1 MFDSVHSNTQIP
13 SGFGFL
19 CAFLALLGCSRAP
32 ELTPASIQT
41 LVDARTRALLASDA
55 ATLCSQYSE
64 SARFHGVF
72 GDEQLV
78 LPKSRYCEQ
87 LAQDFAAAAG
97 QGQRFVTTLSVKS
110 VAIAPSGKEADLELE
125 QVDVAESEPD
135 SKPFERRTQI
145 RARVESVAG
154 KPLIVREEQKETI
167 RQVSELP
174 RNLPTQSAGG
184 ASGPAI
190 SGPQFEADLKK
201 FEDGVYASANPS
213 IPEEDRRA
221 AARSLAADARQI
233 IRELKE
239 SEDPSS
245 ADRAR
250 AQDLERER
258 IMKRECDEARHQLA
272 SLDQIVRDGP
282 RERMTP
288 EELAAVPG
296 SAKRMKDFLAQ
307 SCR

>member
-1 MFDSVHSNTQIP
+1 MFKRTHPTRIAP
-13 SGFGFL
+13 SFGCL
-19 CAFLALLGCSRAP
+19 LVLAALTSCSRTP
-32 ELTPASIQT
+32 ELTPAAIQT
-41 LVDARTRALLASDA
+41 LVDTRTRALLASDA

-97 QGQRFVTTLSVKS
+97 QGQRFVTTLSVQS
-110 VAIAPSGKEADLELE
+110 LTIAPNRKEADLVLE
-125 QVDVAESEPD
+125 QVDVAGNQPD

-154 KPLIVREEQKETI
+154 KPMIIREEQRETI
-167 RQVSELP
+167 REVSELP
-174 RNLPTQSAGG
+174 RNSPTVSG
-184 ASGPAI
+184 ASEPAL
-190 SGPQFEADLKK
+190 SGPQLEAELKK
-201 FEDGVYASANPS
+201 LEDDIYANADPS
-213 IPEEDRRA
+213 IPEKDRRA
-221 AARSLAADARQI
+221 IAKSMAADAREI
-233 IRELKE
+233 VRDLKA

-245 ADRAR
+245 ADRER
-250 AQDLERER
+250 AQNLEREK
-258 IMKRECDEARHQLA
+258 IMKRECDESRQLLA
-272 SLDQIVRDGP
+272 ALEQIVRDGP

-288 EELAAVPG
+288 AELAAIPG
-296 SAKRMKDFLAQ
+296 SVKQTKDFLAQ